1 MDQAEQ
7 LRNII
12 KTKQL
17 RRKSS
22 ARVLTITSGKG
33 GVGKSN
39 VSINLGIQLQKM
51 GKKVLILD
59 ADFGLANIEVL
70 FGAIPQ
76 YTLRDVIEG
85 KKSLEDT
92 ITKGPL
98 DIQFISGGT
107 GVEGMANLNKV
118 QLTNLLRNI
127 PKLDE
132 LADVIIIDTGA
143 GISDSVLEFVAAG
156 SEVLLVSTPEPTS
169 LTDAYSLLKSLYHYD
184 GFSKQD
190 TKIRIIANRV
200 SNTIEGKNLHKK
212 LNIVSEKFL
221 GLSLDYLGSVPI
233 DDQLV
238 KAVMAQ
244 SPVTISYPKARSS
257 KAFEKLAM
265 DLLKEN
271 TEETE
276 KRKSL
281 SQIFQSFF
289 QTNSK

>member
-22 ARVLTITSGKG
+22 ARVLTVTSGKG

-70 FGAIPQ
+70 FGAIPK

-85 KKSLEDT
+85 KKSLQDAV
-92 ITKGPL
+92 TKGPM

-107 GVEGMANLNKV
+107 GVEGMANLDKV
-118 QLTNLLRNI
+118 QLTNLLRSV

-132 LADVIIIDTGA
+132 MADVIIIDTGA

-169 LTDAYSLLKSLYHYD
+169 LTDAYSLLKSLYHYQ
-184 GFSKQD
+184 GFSSKD
-190 TKIRIIANRV
+190 TKIRLIANRV
-200 SNTIEGKNLHKK
+200 SSVIEGKNLHTK

-221 GLSLDYLGSVPI
+221 GLSLDYLGYVPM

-238 KAVMAQ
+238 KAVMSQ
-244 SPVTISYPKARSS
+244 TPVTICYPKARSS

-265 DLLKEN
+265 DLLQEN
-271 TEETE
+271 MEETV
-276 KRKSL
+276 KQKSL

>member
-17 RRKSS
+17 RKKSS

-39 VSINLGIQLQKM
+39 VSINLGIQLRKM
-51 GKKVLILD
+51 GKRVLILD

-70 FGAIPQ
+70 FGAIPK
-76 YTLRDVIEG
+76 YTLNDVING
-85 KKSLEDT
+85 KKNLEDT
-92 ITKGPL
+92 ITQGPM

-107 GVEGMANLNKV
+107 GVEGMANLNKI
-118 QLTNLLRNI
+118 QLTNLLRNV
-127 PKLDE
+127 PRLDE

-169 LTDAYSLLKSLYHYD
+169 LTDAYSLLKSLHHYQR
-184 GFSKQD
+184 FSKQD

-200 SNTIEGKNLHKK
+200 SSLAEGKNLHTK

-221 GLSLDYLGSVPI
+221 GLSLDYLGCVPT
-233 DDQLV
+233 DEQLV

-257 KAFEKLAM
+257 KAFEKLAV
-265 DLLKEN
+265 DLLQEN
-271 TEETE
+271 EEERE

-289 QTNSK
+289 QTN